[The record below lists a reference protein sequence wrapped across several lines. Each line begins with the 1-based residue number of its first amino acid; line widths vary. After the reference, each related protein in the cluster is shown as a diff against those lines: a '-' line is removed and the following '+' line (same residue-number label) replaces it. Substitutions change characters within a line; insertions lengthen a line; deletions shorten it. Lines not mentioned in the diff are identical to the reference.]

1 MKILVTII
9 GFIWV
14 FNAKAQI
21 ELHKQSIDSGG
32 TISQSGTITILFTVG
47 EVVVAESV
55 ATTYSIS
62 EGFIGKDIS
71 VSLGVDEFDNLIGVT
86 VYPNPFVSELN
97 ITFPNSSQYDIELYD
112 VNGKLIWSMNTSH
125 QTETKIVLDILSE
138 TNYFLLVKEVAL
150 QKVKVFQV
158 IKQ

>member
-112 VNGKLIWSMNTSH
+112 VYGKLIWSMNTSH